1 MTHNFPFASK
11 LGMIVSSSS
20 AAADAVDDET
30 IDATKESLFFAIK
43 SFNAGYF
50 SLIISLQ
57 KRISSCPDDFF
68 LKTHIGDL

>member
-20 AAADAVDDET
+20 AAADAAA
-30 IDATKESLFFAIK
+30 DAATNESLFFAIK
-43 SFNAGYF
+43 SFSAGYF

-57 KRISSCPDDFF
+57 KRMSSCPDDFF

>member
-1 MTHNFPFASK
+1 MHSLPFASK
-11 LGMIVSSSS
+11 LGTMSSSS
-20 AAADAVDDET
+20 AAADDAAET
-30 IDATKESLFFAIK
+30 DATNESLFFAIK